1 MAKTVGDLLIK
12 LGVEGIEGV
21 TALKSSL
28 KGLSASLGPTD
39 KNIKKIRTEIL
50 EFANAGKQSKQA
62 IRGVIESFK
71 GLQAQASIN
80 STVYKQLAAD
90 IEGLESS
97 LEAIKPDADKA
108 AEALEKL
115 KRVSIPSKAPGDF
128 AKNMEFRRQQLQG
141 LKADSEEYLNTLVGI
156 KNFEARQ
163 AALVARQE
171 VAAQARAAR
180 TGLPKTIFEVDQP
193 ATLAALRLR
202 IGEVQN
208 EIENLEVTSKEY
220 RDANVELIALQK
232 GLSDALDGTAASF
245 DRLGRQQETA
255 ARRAQKLAGIQAA
268 QAGQAGARNP
278 RTGTPMAARD
288 PNSGVMIAG
297 GSAVAEIPAPPPELS
312 SLYKGI
318 GQIKTAGVDA
328 TLDRMGKSY
337 ESVARDIKDAT
348 LASNGSINSL
358 QAQRASWT
366 SLRAGLHPASKAYQ
380 DVGREIEKVDQRLE
394 KLNRRRRRPTLGGT
408 AQVLGGIAAGGI
420 FGGPE
425 GAIGGAL
432 GAPFG
437 PGGVAAGAALGAQAK
452 MLREALSSASDY
464 ASQVKKLEI
473 ALEGAAG
480 VEFPQAMK
488 AAADVTKE
496 FNVPQEAATRGMT
509 RLTAAVVGAGGSVA
523 DAEIVFRNVTAAIK
537 ATGGGAQDVESA
549 ITAMVQ
555 TFSKGKVSAEEIS
568 GQLGER
574 FPAAVTQFAKA
585 NDMTLPEL
593 QKAFKAGTVGLN
605 ELMKFVESLGPK
617 YAKIARGIA
626 ASSADAGARSAVA
639 FDNMRLQVGKA
650 LQPIGAQLQDAFV
663 KFATDSLP
671 VLIKS
676 SQLAAAAMNAL
687 LNVGA
692 FLIENFD
699 KVAASALVLGAAI
712 GTAGLT
718 QAAITAGGAM
728 NALRLALFNVRLAVA
743 GLSKALAFLAA
754 NPIVLL
760 VAGVTAAGVA
770 LYRAATAHDRFVKS
784 IDDGNTTIAE
794 AKTKTEELNEKINK
808 LQSRLNSKSNGRLV
822 QSIRRQ
828 LRNLYDDVDDLN
840 NAMER
845 AIYRDFGG
853 GEGFQGPVVAGM
865 RRVDELPPTKTTKFP
880 SLDDLG
886 DGKGKRP
893 MSDTEL
899 AVSDRIRQAQLNGNE
914 LLELRLSTFLKI
926 LRAEKDIE
934 DTNERIDAQREAAN
948 QYILGERAII
958 KKAADEAKEAAEAKR
973 KLDAE
978 LQKSLDDRRL
988 ALGMITQEEFNR
1000 LEIER
1005 ERVRL
1010 EEKGATKEQIA
1021 EQLEMMEK
1029 VLSQTPIDKFI
1040 LKAKAELADLQTMA
1054 VGISQSIGNAVGN
1067 ALQTGISGLI
1077 DGTKSAKEIFSDF
1090 LREISNILAQEGA
1103 KIIGTYIAIGIAKI
1117 FAGLSGGATDGGGAD
1132 VSTMTGKY
1140 GDFGASG
1147 AANAAKSLPPLPGRA
1162 TGGPVESGQPYMVGE
1177 RGPELF
1183 IPFQRGQVLSKQRTE
1198 EVAEAAFSSTSVTN
1212 NNFQQMQSTQL
1223 PFTKTAESASQES
1236 MRQPLN
1242 IRYESTVVNGVEYV
1256 TAEQHRKGMAQA
1268 AERGRDLSLEALQNS
1283 VRTRRKVAI

>member
-39 KNIKKIRTEIL
+39 KNIRKIRTEIL

-97 LEAIKPDADKA
+97 LEAIKPDAEKA
-108 AEALEKL
+108 AQALERL
-115 KRVSIPSKAPGDF
+115 KQVNIPSKAPGDF

-156 KNFEARQ
+156 KNFEAQQ
-163 AALVARQE
+163 AARVARQE
-171 VAAQARAAR
+171 IVAQARAAR
-180 TGLPKTIFEVDQP
+180 TGLPKTIFNMDQP

-297 GSAVAEIPAPPPELS
+297 GSAFAEIPTPPPELS

-318 GQIKTAGVDA
+318 SQIKTASVDA

-337 ESVARDIKDAT
+337 QSVARDIKDAT

-358 QAQRASWT
+358 QAQRASWA

-728 NALRLALFNVRLAVA
+728 NALRLALFNVKLAVA

-865 RRVDELPPTKTTKFP
+865 RRVDELPPTQRTKFP
-880 SLDDLG
+880 SLEDLDDT
-886 DGKGKRP
+886 GKGKRP
-893 MSDTEL
+893 MSETEL
-899 AVSDRIRQAQLNGNE
+899 AVRDRIRQAQLQENE

-948 QYILGERAII
+948 QYILGERDIV

-1005 ERVRL
+1005 ERARL

-1054 VGISQSIGNAVGN
+1054 IGISQSIGNAVGN

-1117 FAGLSGGATDGGGAD
+1117 FAGLAGGTKFGEAGNFETGTGLTGFAKPSGGDF
-1132 VSTMTGKY
+1132 TGL
-1140 GDFGASG
+1140 FA
-1147 AANAAKSLPPLPGRA
+1147 GRA

-1212 NNFQQMQSTQL
+1212 NSFQQMQSTQL
-1223 PFTKTAESASQES
+1223 PFTKTTESASQES

-1268 AERGRDLSLEALQNS
+1268 AERGRDLSIEALQNS